1 MEGTSFN
8 FEKSRGI
15 CNKHF
20 LFNLRYC
27 KIKLIPTEMF
37 FQIKNKLKKYDGI
50 MNVLE
55 KKENINVVNLC
66 YSLRKTFIFSK
77 YLKFFGSKILLMKCN
92 NKSIYFFR
100 KLKFIQLFKI

>member
-1 MEGTSFN
+1 MKDIPFN

-15 CNKHF
+15 CNEHF
-20 LFNLRYC
+20 LFTPIANKYC
-27 KIKLIPTEMF
+27 KIKLIPIEMF

-55 KKENINVVNLC
+55 KKENINGVNLC
-66 YSLRKTFIFSK
+66 YGLRKT
-77 YLKFFGSKILLMKCN
+77 LHFFGSKILLIKCN

-100 KLKFIQLFKI
+100 KLKFIQLFRI